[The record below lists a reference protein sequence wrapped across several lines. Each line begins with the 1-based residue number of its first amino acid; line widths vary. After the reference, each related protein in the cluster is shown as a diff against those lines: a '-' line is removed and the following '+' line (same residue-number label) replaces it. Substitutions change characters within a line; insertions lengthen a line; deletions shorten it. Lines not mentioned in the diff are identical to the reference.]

1 MSGYVAGAGAL
12 LSAAGAATNAYAN
25 NQALKR
31 QDNVAAAGIRQQGL
45 LRDQANQVVQ
55 KTVQN
60 TATDEQANLQANKTK
75 QQNAYLA
82 ALQRAAPTQS
92 TATPAV
98 AGASKAYADAAAGA
112 TKDNAT
118 FGRTLADQ
126 MSTTDAPILTQQSAG
141 LQLGD
146 AATQLGMINDTSNH
160 QANLAKLQEQAITAN
175 PWLEAA
181 GGIASGVG
189 SGLMST
195 AGGKSNY
202 SKYGKIPA
210 GGAGI
215 SADNGL
221 VSSLS
226 GVNA

>member
-31 QDNVAAAGIRQQGL
+31 QDSIAASGIRQQGAFQ
-45 LRDQANQVVQ
+45 DKANQVVQ

-60 TATDEQANLQANKTK
+60 TATDEQANLQANKQK
-75 QQNAYLA
+75 QQAAYLA
-82 ALQRAAPTQS
+82 ALQRAAPTQNAS
-92 TATPAV
+92 TPAV
-98 AGASKAYADAAAGA
+98 AGASKAYAQAAAGA
-112 TKDNAT
+112 QKDNAQ

-126 MSTTDAPILTQQSAG
+126 MSTTDAPQLTQLGTNLA
-141 LQLGD
+141 LGD
-146 AATQLGMINDTSNH
+146 ASTQLGLLNDTSNR
-160 QANLAKLQEQAITAN
+160 QANLDKLREQAITAN

-181 GGIASGVG
+181 GSIASGVG
-189 SGLMST
+189 TGLMSS

-202 SKYGKIPA
+202 SKYGKIPP
-210 GGAGI
+210 GGTGI
-215 SADNGL
+215 MADNGL
-221 VSSLS
+221 TTSLA